1 MRPVPARAVA
11 ALFGAAALAT
21 PLIVQWE
28 GWERVGYR
36 DPVGLAT
43 ACAGTTKGAVVGKT
57 YTDAECEALLVR
69 DVISHGQA
77 IKRCLPD
84 ALPVEAHAAFIS
96 AAYNIGAAKFC
107 GSSMS
112 RRSLAGDLAGA
123 CAALSLWTKAGGVEL
138 RGLVRRR
145 QAERSLCERGLH
157 A

>member
-1 MRPVPARAVA
+1 MRIPAKGVA

-36 DPVGLAT
+36 DPIGLAT
-43 ACAGTTKGAVVGKT
+43 ACAGATRGAVVGKV
-57 YTDAECEALLVR
+57 YTDAECEALLIR
-69 DVISHGQA
+69 DVIEHGRS
-77 IKRCLPD
+77 IERCLPD
-84 ALPVEAHAAFIS
+84 SLPTATRAAFIS
-96 AAYNIGAAKFC
+96 TAYNVGAAKFC

-112 RRSLAGDLAGA
+112 RKALAGDLRGA
-123 CAALSLWTKAGGVEL
+123 CDALLMWTKAGGVEL

-145 QAERSLCERGLH
+145 QAERTLCLSGLN